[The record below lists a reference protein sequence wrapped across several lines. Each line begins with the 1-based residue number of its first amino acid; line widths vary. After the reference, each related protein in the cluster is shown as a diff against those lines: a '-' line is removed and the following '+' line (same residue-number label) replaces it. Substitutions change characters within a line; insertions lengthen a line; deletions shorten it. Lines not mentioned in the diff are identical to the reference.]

1 MIIHYQTLQIGS
13 MNKTYKILVIVG
25 LSLAVLLTL
34 VIFIRDNIK
43 DNISG
48 SLVSFNLKN
57 IRGILPTIADI
68 EVNFDITNNSWFN
81 FTIKDLKVRIF
92 DSNSG
97 TYLTENQVKKDM
109 YLPKGLSRH
118 EIILNDNNIASDLN
132 EFLQG
137 NAKYLAIVEFK
148 VLGVRVEFEQQLE
161 L

>member
-1 MIIHYQTLQIGS
+1 

>member
-1 MIIHYQTLQIGS
+1 

-25 LSLAVLLTL
+25 LVLAVLLTV
-34 VIFIRDNIK
+34 VIFVRDNIK

-48 SLVSFNLKN
+48 KLASFDLRN

-68 EVNFDITNNSWFN
+68 EVKFDIINNSWFN
-81 FTIKDLKVRIF
+81 FTVKDLKVRIF

-97 TYLTENQVKKDM
+97 AYLTENNVKKDM
-109 YLPKGLSRH
+109 YLPKGTSRH
-118 EIILNDNNIASDLN
+118 EITLNDNNIASDLN
-132 EFLQG
+132 EFIQG

-148 VLGVRVEFEQQLE
+148 VLGVRIEFEQQLE